1 MTGPLLS
8 SRTSEA
14 LLLASLI
21 KEAQLRKLHPTPI
34 IRLAPFASDQGV
46 RARDL
51 CSPERA
57 AGAAGLPRVDCRL
70 EVPLPQLQSVVVP
83 DFQGPLADENGEL
96 GHLVLGGVLADE
108 RCHVLAVCA
117 ARGGEPVV
125 VRVEDD
131 VLGRVEVGGP
141 ELRGLERVH

>member
-21 KEAQLRKLHPTPI
+21 KEAQLSKLHPAPVI
-34 IRLAPFASDQGV
+34 CLAALAGDQRI

-51 CSPERA
+51 CSPKRA
-57 AGAAGLPRVDCRL
+57 AGAAGLPRVQCRL

-83 DFQGPLADENGEL
+83 DFQGPLADEDGEL
-96 GHLVLGGVLADE
+96 GYFVLGGVLADE
-108 RCHVLAVCA
+108 RRHVLAVGA
-117 ARGGEPVV
+117 AGGGEPVV